1 MRLYVVLN
9 KKGVK
14 NKRLA
19 EFGIRPSSFE
29 QAMKRIVSELNKAGC
44 DHASVTYIERDEDS
58 GMSFEEDFGDM
69 TVKNTGYGPVYYW
82 DNTKT
87 DFAGTFDSGKVD
99 PKTGYV
105 TAARAKKKPVKA
117 APTVMVAVRPVP
129 KPVPVP
135 KPKRTEAVKPVGCGY
150 VASIPKAKEPSK
162 PKEKPITV
170 DGLRL
175 KGTSFYQVITKRKIG
190 GRDTTSIVYSDFD
203 PRNAFRELI
212 AHQRKSKKPY
222 TLLAGYVTAGGSP
235 EYGNPD
241 RSGKYTVIPGKDIG
255 MGTGSY
261 LKENVRNETRYY
273 KILRNGMFLPIRK

>member
-14 NKRLA
+14 NKRLF
-19 EFGIRPSSFE
+19 EFGIRPASFE
-29 QAMKRIVSELNKAGC
+29 QAMKRIASELNKHQC
-44 DHASVTYIERDEDS
+44 DHASVTYTEKDEDS
-58 GMSFEEDFGDM
+58 GISFSEDFGDM
-69 TVKNTGYGPVYYW
+69 YVKNTGNGPTYHW
-82 DNTKT
+82 DNSKT

-99 PKTGYV
+99 PRTGYV
-105 TAARAKKKPVKA
+105 TATRAKKKPVKA
-117 APTVMVAVRPVP
+117 APTVMMASRPVS

-135 KPKRTEAVKPVGCGY
+135 KPKRTESVKPVGCGY
-150 VASIPKAKEPSK
+150 VASIHKAKEPSK

-175 KGTSFYQVITKRKIG
+175 KGTSFYQVITKRKLG
-190 GRDTTSIVYSDFD
+190 GKDTTSIVYSDFD

-255 MGTGSY
+255 MTGTY
-261 LKENVRNETRYY
+261 LKEIVRNETRYY

>member
-9 KKGVK
+9 RKGVK

-19 EFGIRPSSFE
+19 EFGIRPASFE
-29 QAMKRIVSELNKAGC
+29 QAMKRIVSELNKHQC
-44 DHASVTYIERDEDS
+44 DHASVTYTEKDEDS
-58 GMSFEEDFGDM
+58 GISFSEDFGDM
-69 TVKNTGYGPVYYW
+69 YVKNTRYGPTYHW
-82 DNTKT
+82 DNSKT

-99 PKTGYV
+99 PRTGYV
-105 TAARAKKKPVKA
+105 TATRAKKKPIKA
-117 APTVMVAVRPVP
+117 APTVMMASRPAP

-135 KPKRTEAVKPVGCGY
+135 KPKRIEAVKPVGCGY
-150 VASIPKAKEPSK
+150 AVSIPKVKEPSK

-175 KGTSFYQVITKRKIG
+175 KGTSFYQVITKRKVG

-255 MGTGSY
+255 MTGTY
-261 LKENVRNETRYY
+261 LKEIVRNETKYY
-273 KILRNGMFLPIRK
+273 KILRNGTFLPIRK